1 MTKMQPFQT
10 VISYFFLGI
19 TMHIALFFAI
29 IYTLAMAATAV
40 AVLLGCSVGDPNL
53 GQEFLPVLF
62 VPQLL
67 FAGFFIPTDFIPIW
81 LHWAQ
86 YLCSLTY
93 AVRLTLKYDFQECAD
108 AAEAATDSPCL
119 NLLENSYVDQ
129 LPAYVSW
136 FILVALFLFFRI
148 SALLVLK
155 RKAMTF
161 F

>member
-1 MTKMQPFQT
+1 MTKMQPFRT

-19 TMHIALFFAI
+19 TMYIALFFAI

>member
-1 MTKMQPFQT
+1 
-10 VISYFFLGI
+10 
-19 TMHIALFFAI
+19 
-29 IYTLAMAATAV
+29 MAATAV
-40 AVLLGCSVGDPNL
+40 AVLLGCSVGDPKM

-67 FAGFFIPTDFIPIW
+67 FAGFFVPTDFIPVW
-81 LHWAQ
+81 LRWAQ

-93 AVRLTLKYDFQECAD
+93 AVRLALKYEFQECAED
-108 AAEAATDSPCL
+108 AGGNSCAK
-119 NLLENSYVDQ
+119 LLENSNVDQ
-129 LPAYVSW
+129 LPAYAYW
-136 FILVALFLFFRI
+136 LILVALFLFFRI